1 MKVRPA
7 AVAGTFYP
15 GRADALEVAVDQHLA
30 ATPVAEPPRRP
41 KALVVPHAGYIYSGP
56 IAASAYAIVASVS
69 PAYERV
75 VLLGPAHYVPLSGLA
90 VSSAD
95 AFATPLGLVR
105 VDDELRRIALA
116 QPNVVVD
123 DHAHAPEHS
132 LEVQLP
138 FIQRVLG
145 DVPVL
150 PIVVG
155 RSVPDDVAAVLDAL
169 WGGPESLVLVST
181 DLSHY
186 LDYASAQVK
195 DRRTADAVLA
205 RAPDAIA
212 NDDACGSYSLRGLLV
227 AARSHGLAVELL
239 DLRSSGDTAGDR
251 ARVVGYGAFAL
262 EAA

>member
-1 MKVRPA
+1 VRPA
-7 AVAGTFYP
+7 AVAGSFYP
-15 GRADALEVAVDQHLA
+15 GRDDALLAAVDQHLA
-30 ATPVAEPPRRP
+30 AARVVEPARRP
-41 KALVVPHAGYIYSGP
+41 KALVVPHASYIYSGP
-56 IAASAYAIVASVS
+56 VAASAYAIVASVA

-75 VLLGPAHYVPLSGLA
+75 VLLGPAHYVPLAGLA

-105 VDDELRRIALA
+105 VDDELRLVALA

-145 DVPVL
+145 EVPVL

-155 RSVPDDVAAVLDAL
+155 RCVAEDVATVLDAL
-169 WGGPESLVLVST
+169 WGGPETLVLVST

-186 LDYASAQVK
+186 LDYASAQTK
-195 DRRTADAVLA
+195 DRRTAEAVLA
-205 RAPDAIA
+205 RTPDAIA
-212 NDDACGSYSLRGLLV
+212 NDDACGSYSLRGLLL
-227 AARSHGLAVELL
+227 AARTHGLAVELL

-262 EAA
+262 EAAA